1 VIVLIVLL
9 AVDCALLRS
18 PFGGNDAAMLRL
30 CALPMASVLV
40 FGLYLSIVRSRRGE
54 KYPFLFGFEV
64 LGWAALAAFL
74 YGCEAFPA
82 SLSIG
87 LSPNF
92 FTVHYL
98 CMDNLPFE
106 VMQSL
111 DPTFTVTHKIATA
124 VSLAAVS
131 LVLTALLSIVA
142 LVGGGIVRRLQ
153 GTAQRRRKRFSL
165 EAVVAHIIVMSITNL
180 QLILI

>member
-1 VIVLIVLL
+1 MKMKPPHIAIATVSVLIVLL

-40 FGLYLSIVRSRRGE
+40 FGLYLSIVRSHRGE

-64 LGWAALAAFL
+64 FGWAALAAFV

-87 LSPNF
+87 LSPIF

-98 CMDNLPFE
+98 CMHNLPFE

-111 DPTFTVTHKIATA
+111 DPTFTVTHKIAT
-124 VSLAAVS
+124 AVS

-153 GTAQRRRKRFSL
+153 GTAQRRR
-165 EAVVAHIIVMSITNL
+165 
-180 QLILI
+180 